1 MGILSRMI
9 STYRYTVILRP
20 STITKATLPSIASAI
35 RSLVNIAQ
43 SPLPLPPYSLNDS
56 LQALQRY
63 EKKTNI
69 SLFYFLL
76 TSSSISATQSILSIV
91 SNVIHLTIETT
102 NQDIHSITL
111 ILVYDTQDPSFL
123 SNTPNTIEEIHIPLS
138 FIHMQEL

>member
-1 MGILSRMI
+1 MGILSKMI
-9 STYRYTVILRP
+9 PTYRYTVILRP

-43 SPLPLPPYSLNDS
+43 SPLPLPPYS
-56 LQALQRY
+56 
-63 EKKTNI
+63 
-69 SLFYFLL
+69 
-76 TSSSISATQSILSIV
+76 
-91 SNVIHLTIETT
+91 TIETT

-111 ILVYDTQDPSFL
+111 ILVYDNQDPSFL

>member
-1 MGILSRMI
+1 MGILSKMI

-35 RSLVNIAQ
+35 RSLVNITQ
-43 SPLPLPPYSLNDS
+43 SPLSLPPYSLNDS

-76 TSSSISATQSILSIV
+76 TSSSTSSTQSILSIV
-91 SNVIHLTIETT
+91 SNCI
-102 NQDIHSITL
+102 Q
-111 ILVYDTQDPSFL
+111 
-123 SNTPNTIEEIHIPLS
+123 
-138 FIHMQEL
+138 